1 MNSILS
7 PSRIILLTGLFLT
20 LVTANINWGGNRWKS
35 IIENDAQAYYAYL
48 PAVFIYHDLNFGF
61 FETVEKEYFPD
72 TWFDYRNA
80 IGNVKVNKYYCGTAL
95 AQLPFFLTVHMFC
108 SGDGSNGWG
117 KPYMI
122 MISLA
127 AIVWL
132 LIGLFFLSKLLRLY
146 NIHDAIISVVIL
158 LEVFG
163 THLFYYT
170 IGEPGMSHVYSFA
183 FIAMF
188 LYFGKRLFIKP
199 SEAST
204 YILLALCLAFT
215 IIIRPVNGLVVLSLP
230 FLAGSSQA
238 LVKTTLDFL
247 KKPST
252 IVLSA
257 VIFLF
262 VVCIQL
268 IIYKIASGS
277 FFIYTY
283 ANEGFNFFQPHFL
296 AILFSYKKGLFLY
309 TPLLLI
315 SLSGF
320 YILWKKNRFELFS
333 LLFFLIVLN
342 FVLSSWWMW
351 WYGGSFSSR
360 VYVEFI
366 PVFMVLLG
374 IFINSIEKPAA
385 KRLFITFALLVAM
398 LCQIQ
403 TYQYRKGTIHW
414 DSMTKEL
421 YWQRILEA
429 GRLFR

>member
-1 MNSILS
+1 
-7 PSRIILLTGLFLT
+7 
-20 LVTANINWGGNRWKS
+20 
-35 IIENDAQAYYAYL
+35 
-48 PAVFIYHDLNFGF
+48 
-61 FETVEKEYFPD
+61 
-72 TWFDYRNA
+72 
-80 IGNVKVNKYYCGTAL
+80 
-95 AQLPFFLTVHMFC
+95 
-108 SGDGSNGWG
+108 
-117 KPYMI
+117 
-122 MISLA
+122 
-127 AIVWL
+127 
-132 LIGLFFLSKLLRLY
+132 
-146 NIHDAIISVVIL
+146 
-158 LEVFG
+158 
-163 THLFYYT
+163 
-170 IGEPGMSHVYSFA
+170 
-183 FIAMF
+183 MF